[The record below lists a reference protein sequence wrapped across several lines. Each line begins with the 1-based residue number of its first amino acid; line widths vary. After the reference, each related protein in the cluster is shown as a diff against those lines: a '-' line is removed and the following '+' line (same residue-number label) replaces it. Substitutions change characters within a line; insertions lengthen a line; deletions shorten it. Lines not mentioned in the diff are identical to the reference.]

1 MKRNNDAVNQYRIE
15 QKRDNRLVT
24 ILAAIFTL
32 SFLAMGIGGV
42 YYNCSKL
49 YRHVKLVSDGV
60 KTEARITGYKE
71 SWSKDG
77 DEIEYTKMYSPV
89 ITYYDSSN
97 HSYILHADYS
107 SNSKE
112 WSNDVT
118 VYFDEKD
125 PSKAI
130 LGGFWNLWFG
140 PFIFLCLY
148 MIPLIIGLL
157 VLIYYTGTLKKKRPF
172 MT

>member
-1 MKRNNDAVNQYRIE
+1 MKRNDAVNQYGIE
-15 QKRDNRLVT
+15 KKRDNRLIV
-24 ILAAIFTL
+24 ILATIFTFL
-32 SFLAMGIGGV
+32 FLAIGIGGV
-42 YYNCSKL
+42 YYNGSKL
-49 YRHVKLVSDGV
+49 YRHINLVSGGV
-60 KTEARITGYKE
+60 KTEAKITGYKE

-77 DEIEYTKMYSPV
+77 DEINYTKMYSPV
-89 ITYYDSSN
+89 ITYYDFSN
-97 HSYILHADYS
+97 HSYILHADDS

-118 VYFDEKD
+118 VYFDKKD

-148 MIPLIIGLL
+148 MIPLVIGLF
-157 VLIYYTGTLKKKRPF
+157 VIIYYIGTLKKKKPF
-172 MT
+172 IA

>member
-1 MKRNNDAVNQYRIE
+1 MKRNDEVNQYRIE
-15 QKRDNRLVT
+15 KKRDNRLIV
-24 ILAAIFTL
+24 ILATIFTL

-42 YYNCSKL
+42 YYYCSTI
-49 YRHVKLVSDGV
+49 YRHINLVSDGV

-77 DEIEYTKMYSPV
+77 DEINYTKMYSPV

-97 HSYILHADYS
+97 HSYTLYADYS

-112 WSNDVT
+112 RSNDVT
-118 VYFDEKD
+118 VYFEKKD
-125 PSKAI
+125 PSNAI
-130 LGGFWNLWFG
+130 RGGFWNLWFW

-148 MIPLIIGLL
+148 MVPLIVGLL
-157 VLIYYTGTLKKKRPF
+157 VIIYYIGTLKKKKPF
-172 MT
+172 IT

>member
-1 MKRNNDAVNQYRIE
+1 MKRNDAVSQYRIE
-15 QKRDNRLVT
+15 KKRDNRLIV
-24 ILAAIFTL
+24 ILATIFTL
-32 SFLAMGIGGV
+32 LFLAMGIGGV

-49 YRHVKLVSDGV
+49 YRHVNLVSDGV

-89 ITYYDSSN
+89 VTYYDSSN

-118 VYFDEKD
+118 VYFDKKD

-130 LGGFWNLWFG
+130 IGGFWNLWFG

-148 MIPLIIGLL
+148 MVPLVIGLF
-157 VLIYYTGTLKKKRPF
+157 VIIYYIGTLKKKRPF
-172 MT
+172 IT

>member
-1 MKRNNDAVNQYRIE
+1 MEANSTKNQYKIAK
-15 QKRDNRLVT
+15 KRESSLVI
-24 ILAAIFTL
+24 ILATIFTL

-42 YYNCSKL
+42 YYNGSKL
-49 YRHVKLVSDGV
+49 YRHINLVSDGV

-77 DEIEYTKMYSPV
+77 DEINYTKMYSPI

-97 HSYILHADYS
+97 HSYILHTDYS

-118 VYFDEKD
+118 VYFDKKD

-140 PFIFLCLY
+140 PFIFLCLF
-148 MIPLIIGLL
+148 MTPLVIGLF
-157 VLIYYTGTLKKKRPF
+157 VLIYYIRTLKKKKPF
-172 MT
+172 IT

>member
-1 MKRNNDAVNQYRIE
+1 MEVNSTKNQYKTE
-15 QKRDNRLVT
+15 KKRDSRLVA
-24 ILAAIFTL
+24 ILATVFTL
-32 SFLAMGIGGV
+32 LFLAMGVGGV
-42 YYNCSKL
+42 YYNGSKL
-49 YRHVKLVSDGV
+49 YRHINLVFGGV

-77 DEIEYTKMYSPV
+77 DEINYTKMYSPV

-118 VYFDEKD
+118 VYFDKKD

-130 LGGFWNLWFG
+130 HSGFWHLWFG
-140 PFIFLCLY
+140 PFLFLCLY
-148 MIPLIIGLL
+148 MIPLVIGLF
-157 VLIYYTGTLKKKRPF
+157 VIIYYMGTLKKKKPF
-172 MT
+172 IT